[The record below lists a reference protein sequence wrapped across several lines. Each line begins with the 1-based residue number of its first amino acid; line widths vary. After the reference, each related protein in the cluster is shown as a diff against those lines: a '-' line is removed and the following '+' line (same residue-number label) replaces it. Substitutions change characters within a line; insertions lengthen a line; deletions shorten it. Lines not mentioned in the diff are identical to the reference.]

1 VTTTL
6 AVRLVALQVEDCLQD
21 AAYEVEPT
29 VRVCAVPGAA
39 VVPVLIA
46 APEALAKVVAV
57 LVQIDIVT
65 VITVGR
71 VLIGVGIAVIGAPPV
86 LPVRL
91 ARAHTFLV
99 PKVHGLSEHIGPV
112 LIRLV
117 ISTTAIVAIAIR
129 RIGETL
135 GVPETQLVL
144 TQSLQILLLK
154 SELRHP
160 PLLLKLLLPL

>member
-1 VTTTL
+1 VL
-6 AVRLVALQVEDCLQD
+6 LVALQVEDSLQD
-21 AAYEVEPT
+21 AAYEVERT
-29 VRVCAVPGAA
+29 IRVCAIPGAA

-57 LVQIDIVT
+57 LVQIDVVT

-71 VLIGVGIAVIGAPPV
+71 VLIGVGVAVVEAPPV
-86 LPVRL
+86 LAVRL
-91 ARAHTFLV
+91 ARAHAFLV
-99 PKVHGLSEHIGPV
+99 TQVHRLTEHIGTV

-117 ISTTAIVAIAIR
+117 ISTTAIVAIAVR
-129 RIGETL
+129 RIGERL

-144 TQSLQILLLK
+144 TQSFQISLLK
-154 SELRHP
+154 PELRHP